1 MSLSL
6 TGAVDKMDAVATET
20 QEMVG
25 LVDENG
31 KVIGAETRA
40 VVRRDNLRHAATA
53 VLVRNT
59 AGELFV
65 HLRAA
70 TKDWAPSHHDCCAGG
85 VIQVDEDPLES
96 ARRELAEELGVTGAE
111 LVSLGSSLFEDDT
124 TRCFEHVYETTWDGP
139 LVYADREVASGEWL
153 TLAELGVRLADP
165 AWPFVPD
172 SRKLLA
178 GLAARGVH
186 DYARLADQPG

>member
-31 KVIGAETRA
+31 QVVGAERRD

-53 VLVRNT
+53 VLVRNP
-59 AGELFV
+59 AGEIFV

-85 VIQVDEDPLES
+85 VIQAGEEPLDS
-96 ARRELAEELGVTGAE
+96 AHRELAEELGIADAALTP
-111 LVSLGSSLFEDDT
+111 LGTSLFEDDT

-139 LVYADREVASGEWL
+139 LVYADHEVASGEWL
-153 TLAELGVRLADP
+153 TLAVLAARLADP

-186 DYARLADQPG
+186 DYARLAG